1 MDSDELDFTLEMV
14 KEGMD
19 SAIERL
25 AKELAKV
32 SAGKANPAMVNDLQL
47 EYYGSPSTIS
57 KVANVQIADART
69 IAIQPWEKSMLA
81 PIERAIFEANLGVTP
96 MNDGEMVRISIPP
109 LTTERRKDLV
119 KRTRTYG
126 EDAKVSIRSER
137 QKAMTAIKAAVK
149 DGYPED
155 AGKKTEAAVDADMKA
170 YYKRVEA
177 YLEKK
182 EAAIM
187 TV

>member
-1 MDSDELDFTLEMV
+1 MDSEELDFTLEMV
-14 KEGMD
+14 KEGM
-19 SAIERL
+19 SNAIDRL

-47 EYYGSPSTIS
+47 DYYGSPSTIS
-57 KVANVQIADART
+57 KVANVQIADSRT
-69 IAIQPWEKSMLA
+69 ISIQPWEKSMLA

-96 MNDGEMVRISIPP
+96 MNDGDVVRISIPP
-109 LTTERRKDLV
+109 LTTDRRKDLV

-137 QKAMTAIKAAVK
+137 QKAMTAIKSAVK

-155 AGKKTEAAVDADMKA
+155 AGKSTEEAVDADMKT
-170 YYKRVEA
+170 YYKQVEA
-177 YLEKK
+177 YLDKK

-187 TV
+187 KV

>member
-1 MDSDELDFTLEMV
+1 MDTEELDFTLETV

-19 SAIERL
+19 DAIERL
-25 AKELAKV
+25 QKELAKV
-32 SAGKANPAMVNDLQL
+32 SAGKANPAMVKDLIV

-57 KVANVQIADART
+57 KIANVQIADART

-96 MNDGEMVRISIPP
+96 MNDGEMVRINIPP
-109 LTTERRKDLV
+109 LTTDRRKDLV
-119 KRTRTYG
+119 KRVRALG
-126 EDAKVSIRSER
+126 EEAKVSIRSER
-137 QKAMTAIKAAVK
+137 QKAMSAIKSAVK

-155 AGKKTEAAVDADMKA
+155 AGKRTEEAVEADLKA
-170 YYKRVEA
+170 YYAKVEKLLDA
-177 YLEKK
+177 KEKDV
-182 EAAIM
+182 M

>member
-1 MDSDELDFTLEMV
+1 MDTDELDFTLETV

-19 SAIERL
+19 DAIERL
-25 AKELAKV
+25 QKELAKV
-32 SAGKANPAMVNDLQL
+32 SAGKANPAMVKDLIV

-57 KVANVQIADART
+57 KIANVQIADART

-96 MNDGEMVRISIPP
+96 MNDGEMVRINIPP

-119 KRTRTYG
+119 KRVRALG
-126 EDAKVSIRSER
+126 EDAKVSVRSER
-137 QKAMTAIKAAVK
+137 QKAMSAIKSAVK

-155 AGKKTEAAVDADMKA
+155 AGKRTEEAVEADMKA
-170 YYKRVEA
+170 YYAKVEK
-177 YLEKK
+177 LLDVKEKDV
-182 EAAIM
+182 M

>member
-25 AKELAKV
+25 SKELAKV

-47 EYYGSPSTIS
+47 DYYGSPSTIS
-57 KVANVQIADART
+57 KVAN
-69 IAIQPWEKSMLA
+69 
-81 PIERAIFEANLGVTP
+81 TP
-96 MNDGEMVRISIPP
+96 MNDGEVVRISIPP
-109 LTTERRKDLV
+109 LTTDRRKDLV
-119 KRTRTYG
+119 KRTRAIG

-137 QKAMTAIKAAVK
+137 QKAMSAIKSAVK

-155 AGKKTEAAVDADMKA
+155 AGKKTEAAVDGDMKA
-170 YYKRVEA
+170 YYKKVET